1 MKKYIFPAIVSAFL
15 IVNSAA
21 ADEKPNN
28 NVRGILGQTG
38 IGLKENTA
46 DTPSQET
53 TPVADPVKWQDNT
66 RFSKQPQKPAADK
79 TPAATTA
86 EKKCYYVTSQVTNIR
101 NNPSFLS
108 ERTGIYKKGSYI
120 CEENR
125 IGDWIDTGK
134 GWVNTKFL
142 SVKMPEDIAKP
153 EVKPAAAEE
162 ETKTRMTEYNYDNPV
177 ASQKTTKQPKSSAK
191 TIETVKPAKQEAK
204 TIYKY
209 ITGGKV
215 NIRSLAN
222 LNADIVGQYQK
233 NEKIEVLETRNG
245 WIRTNQGWVNM
256 EYVSDRLNDEKTVQK
271 EKPKDKIIKCMYVSY
286 KKANIRKTAS
296 KSSKLLGDYDT
307 GEKVCL
313 YEIND
318 DWGRSEKGWVNLA
331 NLKDVKCFT
340 VGSKT
345 LKARK
350 KPDSNAKVLK
360 TYSRGDTVCEY
371 DRKYGWVDTGKGW
384 VAAEYLER

>member
-15 IVNSAA
+15 IVNSAS
-21 ADEKPNN
+21 ADEQPKN

-38 IGLKENTA
+38 IGLKE
-46 DTPSQET
+46 TPASQQTQET
-53 TPVADPVKWQDNT
+53 APVADPVKWQDNT
-66 RFSKQPQKPAADK
+66 KFSKQPQKQQQTEK
-79 TPAATTA
+79 TSSSDT
-86 EKKCYYVTSQVTNIR
+86 KCYYVTSQVTNIR

-108 ERTGIYKKGSYI
+108 ERTGVYKKGSYI

-125 IGDWIDTGK
+125 IGEWIDTGK

-142 SVKMPEDIAKP
+142 SAKMPDDIAKP
-153 EVKPAAAEE
+153 EQKTAAAEE

-177 ASQKTTKQPKSSAK
+177 GNQKTSKNTK
-191 TIETVKPAKQEAK
+191 TIETVKPKNQPKAE
-204 TIYKY
+204 YKY
-209 ITGGKV
+209 VTGAKV
-215 NIRSLAN
+215 NIRSLAD
-222 LNADIVGQYQK
+222 LRADVVGQYQK
-233 NEKIEVLETRNG
+233 NEKIEVLESQKG
-245 WIRTNQGWVNM
+245 WIRTSEGWVST
-256 EYVSDRLNDEKTVQK
+256 EYVSDKPSGGKTAEK
-271 EKPKDKIIKCMYVSY
+271 EAPKDKIIKCMYVSY
-286 KKANIRKTAS
+286 SKANIRKTAS
-296 KSSKLLGDYDT
+296 KKSKLVGNFDRGD
-307 GEKVCL
+307 KVCL

-318 DWGRSEKGWVNLA
+318 DWGRSDKGWVNLA

-340 VGSKT
+340 VGSAT

-350 KPDSNAKVLK
+350 KPDAGSKVLK